1 MPIRRDTPR
10 ESFKRT
16 ELLALEKY
24 RLAIASTNLVTS
36 ILFLWL
42 VALLLKRQG
51 RWKRMELT
59 LRLAAALLQT
69 VDVNSQLACIPRQQS
84 PTCGDYKNPEDFDSS
99 SFYEQFRFRKAHF
112 WMFLQ
117 AIRWTLADGR
127 PIVIKFGRK
136 HHRYTMRSSNL
147 LMIFLRRLAFPAR
160 WVDLNLILGGSTT
173 TSSMAYNF
181 VLCHFYSTYVPLI
194 QDIKR
199 WKHKFPL
206 FADRLK
212 QMGAPFDNLV
222 SFVDGHF
229 DATARPGGDACV
241 NLNLWDFQM
250 YNPLHKDHG
259 IMYQGVILVNGI
271 AMCFGPYAGN
281 DHDAK
286 TVHWANLIVD
296 MHDISEELGTTFSHF
311 ADSAYPQSRYMQVI
325 QKAPNGGQLSRSARR
340 FNALMARF
348 RVFVENLFAETDSVW
363 ASLQHKQNKKIGRQD
378 VSKMFPCAIFL
389 HNVRTLCY
397 GNQTSCAFGMD
408 NLLDISLKDFIE
420 TAEFQ

>member
-10 ESFKRT
+10 ESFART
-16 ELLALEKY
+16 ELRALEKY
-24 RLAIASTNLVTS
+24 RLALASTELNTS
-36 ILFLWL
+36 ILGLCL
-42 VALLLKRQG
+42 VASMLKGQK
-51 RWKRMELT
+51 RWKLMELT
-59 LRLAAALLQT
+59 LRLAAALVET
-69 VDVNSQLACIPRQQS
+69 VDVNWQLASIPRRQS
-84 PTCGDYKNPEDFDSS
+84 PTCGDYKNPDDFDHS

-112 WMFLQ
+112 WMFLE
-117 AIRWTLADGR
+117 ALGWLHADGS
-127 PIVIKFGRK
+127 PICIRFGRK
-136 HHRYTMRSSNL
+136 RHRYRMQSSHL
-147 LMIFLRRLAFPAR
+147 MMIFLRRLAFPSR

-173 TSSMAYNF
+173 TSSDAYNF
-181 VLCHFYSTYVPLI
+181 TLRLFYHKYVPLI

-199 WKHKFPL
+199 WRHKFPQ
-206 FADRLK
+206 FAERLA
-212 QMGAPFDNLV
+212 QMGAPYDNLV

-241 NLNLWDFQM
+241 NRNVWDYQM

-259 IMYQGVILVNGI
+259 IMYQGLIHVNCI
-271 AMCFGPYAGN
+271 AMCFGPFAGN

-286 TVHWANLIVD
+286 TVHWANIITD
-296 MHDISEELGTTFSHF
+296 MHEISQELGSVYSHF

-325 QKAPNGGQLSRSARR
+325 QKAPQGGQLSRAARR

-348 RVFVENLFAETDSVW
+348 RVYIENLFAETDSVW

-397 GNQTSCAFGMD
+397 GNQTACAFGMD
-408 NLLDISLKDFIE
+408 NLLEISLKDFIE
-420 TAEFQ
+420 TADL